1 MKFLLQNYPD
11 TSAKLGLASE
21 EAKGFGH
28 QHLTGRWLSQYS
40 QGSRTNHTARN
51 PAEAGWWSR
60 ARGDDTGPLGAGCT
74 VSGQQLQLKGTALDP
89 FSVSSDY

>member
-40 QGSRTNHTARN
+40 QGSGTLPKQGGGAVRGVTTRDLWVRAVRSL
-51 PAEAGWWSR
+51 ASSYSSR
-60 ARGDDTGPLGAGCT
+60 ALHWTPL
-74 VSGQQLQLKGTALDP
+74 V
-89 FSVSSDY
+89 